1 MMLFTDT
8 YFTITQNT
16 TGEFK
21 DKGSKF
27 LGFAYPIKSE
37 EEGKE
42 ILKLLKKEHSQANHH
57 CWAMVLGAGKE
68 FQKSTDDREPANTA
82 GKPIL
87 RAILQKDITNVM
99 VVVVRYFGGKLL
111 GIPGLINAYHEA
123 GVAALQNANIVEK
136 QVIEQYQL
144 EVAFNLHNQ
153 LYKVGKNNGMKV
165 YTNDYLNPN
174 SIIFE
179 VRKMKADE
187 VKKQLKDAGITE
199 IKFIQTL

>member
-1 MMLFTDT
+1 MLFTDT
-8 YFTITQNT
+8 YLTITQPA

-27 LGFAYPIKSE
+27 LGFVYPIKTE
-37 EEGKE
+37 DEGKE
-42 ILKLLKKEHSQANHH
+42 IVKQLKKEHPQANHH
-57 CWAMVLGAGKE
+57 CWAIVLGAAKE

-111 GIPGLINAYHEA
+111 GVPGLINAYHEA
-123 GVAALQNANIVEK
+123 GVAALLNANVVEK
-136 QVIEQYQL
+136 QVIEQYQV
-144 EVAFNLHNQ
+144 EVEFILHNQ
-153 LYKVGKNNGMKV
+153 LYKVGKNNGIKV
-165 YTNDYLNPN
+165 YPNDYLNTN
-174 SIIFE
+174 SFIFE
-179 VRKMKADE
+179 VRKLKADE

>member
-1 MMLFTDT
+1 MLFTDT
-8 YFTITQNT
+8 YLTITQAA

-27 LGFAYPIKSE
+27 LGFVYPIKTE
-37 EEGKE
+37 DEGKE
-42 ILKLLKKEHSQANHH
+42 IVKQLKKEHPQANHH

-87 RAILQKDITNVM
+87 RAILQKELTNVM

-111 GIPGLINAYHEA
+111 GVPGLINAYHQA
-123 GVAALQNANIVEK
+123 GVAALLNANVVEK
-136 QVIEQYQL
+136 QVIEQYQV
-144 EVAFNLHNQ
+144 EAEFILHNQ
-153 LYKVGKNNGMKV
+153 LYKVGKNNGIKV
-165 YTNDYLNPN
+165 YPNDYLNTN
-174 SIIFE
+174 SFIFE
-179 VRKMKADE
+179 VRKLKADD

>member
-1 MMLFTDT
+1 MLFTDT
-8 YFTITQNT
+8 YLTITQAA

-27 LGFAYPIKSE
+27 LGFVYPIKTE
-37 EEGKE
+37 DEGKE
-42 ILKLLKKEHSQANHH
+42 IVKQLKKEHPQANHH

-87 RAILQKDITNVM
+87 RTILQKDITNVM

-111 GIPGLINAYHEA
+111 GVPGLINAYHEA
-123 GVAALQNANIVEK
+123 GVAALLNANVVEK
-136 QVIEQYQL
+136 QVIEQYQV
-144 EVAFNLHNQ
+144 EAEFILHNQ
-153 LYKVGKNNGMKV
+153 LYKVGKNNGIKV
-165 YTNDYLNPN
+165 YPNDFLNTN
-174 SIIFE
+174 SFIFE
-179 VRKMKADE
+179 VRKLKADD

>member
-1 MMLFTDT
+1 MLFTDT
-8 YFTITQNT
+8 YLTITQPA

-27 LGFAYPIKSE
+27 LGFVYPIKTE
-37 EEGKE
+37 DEGKE
-42 ILKLLKKEHSQANHH
+42 IVKLLKKEHPQANHH

-111 GIPGLINAYHEA
+111 GVPGLINAYHEA
-123 GVAALQNANIVEK
+123 GVAALLNANVVEK
-136 QVIEQYQL
+136 QVIEQYQV
-144 EVAFNLHNQ
+144 EAEFILHNQ
-153 LYKVGKNNGMKV
+153 LYKVGKNNGIKV
-165 YTNDYLNPN
+165 YPNDYLNTN
-174 SIIFE
+174 SFIFE
-179 VRKMKADE
+179 VRKLKADD

>member
-1 MMLFTDT
+1 MLFTDT
-8 YFTITQNT
+8 YLTITHAA

-27 LGFAYPIKSE
+27 LGFVYPIKTE
-37 EEGKE
+37 DEGKE
-42 ILKLLKKEHSQANHH
+42 IVKQLKKEHPQANHH
-57 CWAMVLGAGKE
+57 CWAMILGAGKE

-111 GIPGLINAYHEA
+111 GVPGLINAYHEA
-123 GVAALQNANIVEK
+123 GVAALLNANVVEK
-136 QVIEQYQL
+136 QVIEQYQV
-144 EVAFNLHNQ
+144 ETEFILHNQ
-153 LYKVGKNNGMKV
+153 LYKVGKNNGIKV
-165 YTNDYLNPN
+165 YPNDYLNTN
-174 SIIFE
+174 CFIFE
-179 VRKMKADE
+179 VRKLKADD

>member
-1 MMLFTDT
+1 MLFTDT
-8 YFTITQNT
+8 YLTITQSA

-27 LGFAYPIKSE
+27 LGFVYPIKTE
-37 EEGKE
+37 DEGKE
-42 ILKLLKKEHSQANHH
+42 IVKQLKKEHPQANHH
-57 CWAMVLGAGKE
+57 CWAMILGAGKE

-111 GIPGLINAYHEA
+111 GVPGLINAYHEA
-123 GVAALQNANIVEK
+123 GVAALVNANIVEK
-136 QVIEQYQL
+136 QVIEQYQV
-144 EVAFNLHNQ
+144 EVEFVLHNQ
-153 LYKVGKNNGMKV
+153 LYKVGKNNGIKL
-165 YTNDYLNPN
+165 YPNDYLNTN
-174 SIIFE
+174 SFIFE
-179 VRKMKADE
+179 VRKLKADE

>member
-1 MMLFTDT
+1 MLFTDT
-8 YFTITQNT
+8 YLTITQAA
-16 TGEFK
+16 TGEFR

-27 LGFAYPIKSE
+27 LGFVYPIKTE
-37 EEGKE
+37 DEGKE
-42 ILKLLKKEHSQANHH
+42 IVKQLKKEHPQANHH
-57 CWAMVLGAGKE
+57 CWAMILGAGKE

-111 GIPGLINAYHEA
+111 GVSGLINAYHEA
-123 GVAALQNANIVEK
+123 GVAALLNANVIEK
-136 QVIEQYQL
+136 QVIEQYQV
-144 EVAFNLHNQ
+144 EAEFILHNQ
-153 LYKVGKNNGMKV
+153 LYKVGKNNGIKV
-165 YTNDYLNPN
+165 YPNDYLNTN
-174 SIIFE
+174 CFIFE
-179 VRKMKADE
+179 VRKLKADD

>member
-1 MMLFTDT
+1 MLFTDT
-8 YFTITQNT
+8 YLTITQAA

-27 LGFAYPIKSE
+27 LGFVYPIKTE
-37 EEGKE
+37 DEGKE
-42 ILKLLKKEHSQANHH
+42 MVKQLKKEHPQANHH

-87 RAILQKDITNVM
+87 RAILQKELTNVM

-111 GIPGLINAYHEA
+111 GVPGLINAYHQA
-123 GVAALQNANIVEK
+123 GVAALLNANVVEK
-136 QVIEQYQL
+136 QVIEQYQV
-144 EVAFNLHNQ
+144 EAEFILHNQ
-153 LYKVGKNNGMKV
+153 LYKVGKNNGIKV
-165 YTNDYLNPN
+165 YPNDYLNTN
-174 SIIFE
+174 SFIFE
-179 VRKMKADE
+179 VRKLKADD